1 MKLSI
6 LAATLAA
13 TVFCSAADAA
23 QTVRIEDCGKKTD
36 AVVFMVDAS
45 GSMMQTVGEIK
56 KKARKQHETL
66 STSDQ
71 GTAQADSAQPP
82 NAEIDDSSRVRLA
95 KEVISKIASQLP
107 PESGIELSLYT
118 IAPYAELVPPAQRT
132 TEEFVRT
139 ANERLSTNLEVFGR
153 PTWMGKR
160 AYGKFSAKVD
170 GIERILLVTDGH
182 FDLQSGDKRSA
193 VDGLRAFYDANP
205 KACVHIISA
214 AYTQEE
220 KAGVEELAAVN
231 PCSKILNL
239 ETLASNEEVLQGFVE
254 EALYKDCSQ
263 VGLIE
268 IEDVNFGFDQAVLTA
283 ESADRLDKA
292 VEVLRKRPNEKV
304 TIVGWTDWTGS
315 DAYNLKL
322 SERRAQAV
330 RNYFVSR
337 GLDESLFDVI
347 GKGKSFKHDNATT
360 EGRHKNRRVELRF
373 N

>member
-170 GIERILLVTDGH
+170 GIERILPAVFLTELPA
-182 FDLQSGDKRSA
+182 FFFIIQFQKLSGIHRVKYEMK
-193 VDGLRAFYDANP
+193 VFL
-205 KACVHIISA
+205 
-214 AYTQEE
+214 
-220 KAGVEELAAVN
+220 
-231 PCSKILNL
+231 
-239 ETLASNEEVLQGFVE
+239 
-254 EALYKDCSQ
+254 LYKRCSTGRILQ
-263 VGLIE
+263 K
-268 IEDVNFGFDQAVLTA
+268 
-283 ESADRLDKA
+283 ESIK
-292 VEVLRKRPNEKV
+292 
-304 TIVGWTDWTGS
+304 
-315 DAYNLKL
+315 
-322 SERRAQAV
+322 
-330 RNYFVSR
+330 
-337 GLDESLFDVI
+337 
-347 GKGKSFKHDNATT
+347 KSM
-360 EGRHKNRRVELRF
+360 
-373 N
+373 